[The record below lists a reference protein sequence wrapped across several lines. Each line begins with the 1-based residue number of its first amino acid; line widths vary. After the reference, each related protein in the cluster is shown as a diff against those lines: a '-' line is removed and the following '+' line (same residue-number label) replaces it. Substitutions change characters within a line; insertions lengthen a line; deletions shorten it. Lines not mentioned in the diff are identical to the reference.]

1 MVESSNNILVERD
14 GYFQSGNRPGS
25 TDSTLKTFGPCNGLE
40 SEGLRWLESALVEDP
55 RHAPTHR
62 ALTDFYAR
70 AGDKEKAELHRR
82 MMNK

>member
-14 GYFQSGNRPGS
+14 GYFQSGNR
-25 TDSTLKTFGPCNGLE
+25 GPRIRRSRRLAWRNGLE

-70 AGDKEKAELHRR
+70 AGDKEKAEQHRK
-82 MMNK
+82 MMKDK

>member
-1 MVESSNNILVERD
+1 MVISNPAIGR
-14 GYFQSGNRPGS
+14 GPRIRR
-25 TDSTLKTFGPCNGLE
+25 KTFGPCNGLE

>member
-1 MVESSNNILVERD
+1 MVISNPAIWVHGFDAQDVWTWR
-14 GYFQSGNRPGS
+14 
-25 TDSTLKTFGPCNGLE
+25 NGLE

-70 AGDKEKAELHRR
+70 AGDKEKAEQHRK
-82 MMNK
+82 MMKDKQ